1 MKWRGWEVIYS
12 PCMELR
18 PRKGMPCVEGGR
30 WSKQGYGVLWKVY
43 MVMSKGYG
51 VARGLR

>member
-1 MKWRGWEVIYS
+1 MEGSGGVFIGAYRVASTHSAARCRG
-12 PCMELR
+12 
-18 PRKGMPCVEGGR
+18 GGR